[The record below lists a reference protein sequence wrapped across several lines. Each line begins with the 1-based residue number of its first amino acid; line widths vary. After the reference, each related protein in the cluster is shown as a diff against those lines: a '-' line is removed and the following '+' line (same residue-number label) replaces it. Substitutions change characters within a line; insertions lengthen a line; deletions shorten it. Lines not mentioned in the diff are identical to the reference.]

1 GRTRACPPAVRPL
14 VNGDPLVIRQLA
26 TLRSQRET
34 PKRYDVCMVVRVWG
48 GKDEVEGVEHNLRLL
63 EAVARARGSK
73 LLYAYLVAG
82 DIEATRR
89 RLERLDIPCGTDPLP
104 QRKLWLATAGARLHV
119 LRPRMHHRIPR
130 RVTGRPAIGSA
141 IVPDGAPLTRW
152 PEPLLEGTNFLAL
165 GAETDAERPLAA
177 PEQYAAI
184 PEKINAWLA
193 DDGLAARIG
202 RSNGAY
208 FDRRVDPLRV

>member
-82 DIEATRR
+82 DIAAYGR
-89 RLERLDIPCGTDPLP
+89 RLERQGIPWGTDPLP
-104 QRKLWLATAGARLHV
+104 ARKLW
-119 LRPRMHHRIPR
+119 
-130 RVTGRPAIGSA
+130 RVTAASRLNVI
-141 IVPDGAPLTRW
+141 R
-152 PEPLLEGTNFLAL
+152 L
-165 GAETDAERPLAA
+165 GM
-177 PEQYAAI
+177 
-184 PEKINAWLA
+184 
-193 DDGLAARIG
+193 
-202 RSNGAY
+202 
-208 FDRRVDPLRV
+208 